1 MMKNK
6 KILVGVLFMSLL
18 VLASCGPQKG
28 ASVES
33 SNIENK
39 SEKKEEHLDYKNQE
53 EWDFEAGDAQSPINI
68 ETSTAVPMVDA
79 GEITI
84 NYNDLVI
91 DEVDNGHSIQ
101 IDDTGTAVINGLNFD
116 LNQFHF
122 HAKSEHTINS
132 EYFPL
137 EAHFVNKAQNGR
149 LAVLAV
155 LFKEGQANPAFETIL
170 QNIKKGEKATVSDP
184 INTSQLFP
192 TDFSY
197 YHYLGSLTTP
207 PLSENVE
214 WYVMEHPVEV
224 SKEQLKTFNTYY
236 DGNNREIQPL
246 NERIILK
253 HENQ

>member
-1 MMKNK
+1 M
-6 KILVGVLFMSLL
+6 
-18 VLASCGPQKG
+18 
-28 ASVES
+28 
-33 SNIENK
+33 
-39 SEKKEEHLDYKNQE
+39 
-53 EWDFEAGDAQSPINI
+53 NI

-101 IDDTGTAVINGLNFD
+101 IDDTGTAVINGRNFD

-192 TDFSY
+192 TNFSY

>member
-1 MMKNK
+1 MTNK
-6 KILVGVLFMSLL
+6 KILTGALLISLL
-18 VLASCGPQKG
+18 ALASCGQQQK

-33 SNIENK
+33 SSAEST
-39 SEKKEEHLDYKNQE
+39 SEKKEEHLDYKNQK

-68 ETSTAVPMVDA
+68 ETSTATPMIDD
-79 GEITI
+79 GEIKI
-84 NYNDLVI
+84 DYNDIVI

-101 IDDTGTAVINGLNFD
+101 IDDTGTAIINGRNFD

-170 QNIKKGEKATVSDP
+170 QNIKKGEKTTVADS

-207 PLSENVE
+207 PLTENVE

-246 NERIILK
+246 NDRVILK
-253 HENQ
+253 HDSK